1 MKDLQGSLILA
12 LCLFAFTA
20 VVFFFKYGQERAQ
33 SQMLEAET
41 LAAQNQAMS
50 VEKKASEVA
59 RLEQIARKKAAENL
73 RKVKEAR
80 EMLER
85 SKKTSALTQKEIVAR
100 LNSQLEREAQAR
112 LAAERASEE
121 LAKQRDILNRAVA
134 QTKADLERLRSV
146 KNSNENYL
154 SRIDELSELLKRREV
169 EIEDLKKRQAELE
182 RMNAAARELQLSTER
197 EIEKRGG
204 IVLLPHHKRV
214 FSPNTGIRRD

>member
-12 LCLFAFTA
+12 LCLLAFTA

-100 LNSQLEREAQAR
+100 LNSQLEREAEAR

-154 SRIDELSELLKRREV
+154 SRIGELSELLKRREV

-204 IVLLPHHKRV
+204 IVLLLYRARRFDVSVPHV
-214 FSPNTGIRRD
+214 

>member
-12 LCLFAFTA
+12 LCLLAFTA

-59 RLEQIARKKAAENL
+59 RLEQIARKNAAENL

-154 SRIDELSELLKRREV
+154 SRIGELSELLKRREV

-197 EIEKRGG
+197 EIEERGG

>member
-12 LCLFAFTA
+12 LCLLAFTA

-41 LAAQNQAMS
+41 LAAQNHAMS